1 MYVMYILRITVLH
14 KILLCKSYKFY
25 WILIISN
32 YIYFERINTSFSKKK
47 HNIHEDDEDDP
58 EEDKD
63 DKDNKVG
70 IFPELLWGR
79 AMWDWDAYSTWK
91 WSEKC
96 AGMEAERT
104 PK

>member
-1 MYVMYILRITVLH
+1 MYIMYILRITVLH

-32 YIYFERINTSFSKKK
+32 YIYFERINTSFSKKN
-47 HNIHEDDEDDP
+47 HNIHEDDDDP

-63 DKDNKVG
+63 DKDHQFE
-70 IFPELLWGR
+70 IFQESLWGC
-79 AMWDWDAYSTWK
+79 AMWDRDAYSTWK
-91 WSEKC
+91 WSEEG